1 MSHKILFSYCFDD
14 ELERVYNCFK
24 NFYIYTEITL
34 SSILTKAKKIK
45 GEFFDEEGAIMELIL
60 KNNYPIIVIV
70 KNIHSSPLYHS
81 FKHKLTYHEKNQM
94 ETYLECKFY
103 WDSCEK
109 KTIFFYEYYF
119 NDELFSPFKNIMNEN
134 EFYTMC
140 NNVQEYLKNNYEGL
154 EISKGIF
161 IHASIKKVWNFF
173 NHWKNINEIILKK
186 MKLISELKGNF
197 ETLNSIV
204 NIYKADN
211 NYLIASLKL
220 KQISFSGNEK
230 KLIFN
235 NCDKNI
241 SMPNLSIEFCLN
253 KTSEDTCFFD
263 ILFIPNQNINTE
275 IKSLIIKYIIKG
287 LISIKEY
294 FKQKKK
300 KDY

>member
-1 MSHKILFSYCFDD
+1 
-14 ELERVYNCFK
+14 
-24 NFYIYTEITL
+24 
-34 SSILTKAKKIK
+34 
-45 GEFFDEEGAIMELIL
+45 
-60 KNNYPIIVIV
+60 
-70 KNIHSSPLYHS
+70 
-81 FKHKLTYHEKNQM
+81 M

-134 EFYTMC
+134 EFYIMC

-197 ETLNSIV
+197 ETLNSII
-204 NIYKADN
+204 NIYKADS

-220 KQISFSGNEK
+220 KQISFSENEK

-235 NCDKNI
+235 NCDRNI